1 MTDRSHSTTKQ
12 TNQSQLRVQH
22 ELSHDFGT
30 ASKKPQTS
38 TNKWHAYH
46 MRKKPQ
52 TTLRFCLSVS
62 ICRINIQNYRKPISS
77 TTDCTWPY
85 CRATDLAMKSAAQ
98 EIVPTTER
106 RHSHGH
112 THGQSWPRLR
122 PQSQPVMA
130 TVTAN
135 HSYSHCQSWQQ
146 AIASQDDTVMVTC

>member
-30 ASKKPQTS
+30 ASKKPQAS

-85 CRATDLAMKSAAQ
+85 CRATNLAMKSAAQ

-112 THGQSWPRLR
+112 THSHGYGHSHSQSWPL
-122 PQSQPVMA
+122 SQPITA
-130 TVTAN
+130 TVTA
-135 HSYSHCQSWQQ
+135 SHGNRP
-146 AIASQDDTVMVTC
+146 